1 MATINQVVRKGCRK
15 TIRTKNKVPALEGS
29 PFRKGICRRVF
40 IMTPK
45 KPNSAQRKVARI
57 QIHNG
62 FAVNCYLPGIGHTL
76 QEHSIVLIR
85 GGRIPDLPGVRYTC
99 VRGKYDL
106 KGIYNRT
113 TSRSRYGTPK
123 KSINGKIK

>member
-1 MATINQVVRKGCRK
+1 MPTINQVVRKKCRQTK
-15 TIRTKNKVPALEGS
+15 TMKSSVPALQGA
-29 PFRKGICRRVF
+29 PLKQGICRRVF

-57 QIHNG
+57 QINKG
-62 FAVNCYLPGIGHTL
+62 MAVDCYIPGIGHTL

-85 GGRIPDLPGVRYTC
+85 GGRIKDLPGVRYTC
-99 VRGKYDL
+99 VRGKFDL
-106 KGIYNRT
+106 KGIYNRA

-123 KSINGKIK
+123 KK